1 MNFLL
6 TDYVLIKIWVS
17 NFMVC
22 KKKNQ
27 FNYWNISRYSGLK
40 NMGEKYL
47 KNHIFHFFFLIS
59 ILQTTL
65 LKFFLFIFIV
75 KCFIK

>member
-6 TDYVLIKIWVS
+6 TDYVLIKIWIS

-40 NMGEKYL
+40 NMEKKLY
-47 KNHIFHFFFLIS
+47 FSFFFNYYS
-59 ILQTTL
+59 AN
-65 LKFFLFIFIV
+65 
-75 KCFIK
+75 